1 MFYDKI
7 EPIIDNGVATI
18 GLNDLIPKWISSV
31 SWSCNDD
38 EGQMHTNKFDNILYI
53 LDSPVNI
60 LSATALTD

>member
-1 MFYDKI
+1 MFYYKI
-7 EPIIDNGVATI
+7 DPIIDNGVATI
-18 GLNDLIPKWISSV
+18 GLKDLIPKWIGAV

>member
-1 MFYDKI
+1 MLYDKI

-38 EGQMHTNKFDNILYI
+38 EEQMHKNKFDNILYI
-53 LDSPVNI
+53 PDSPVDI
-60 LSATALTD
+60 LSVTVLSD

>member
-18 GLNDLIPKWISSV
+18 GIKDLIPKLIGAV

-38 EGQMHTNKFDNILYI
+38 EEQMHTNKFDNILYI
-53 LDSPVNI
+53 PDSPVNI
-60 LSATALTD
+60 LSSTAQTD